1 MQKKNITIV
10 TFITS
15 YEKENV
21 NFLSVVESL
30 KDVFCVEYF
39 IFSDSETI
47 RNGAKVNFTVDSK
60 SKFKRIDA
68 VLSLAKNDFIL
79 CIDNDIV
86 VNNFELKGFLNS
98 IFKNDFSLAWGKISC
113 QSSKG
118 FVPRLIEIDKKLSH
132 NILRPGLW
140 KLGLGI
146 SIPGQIFCINRVFFH
161 DKLSRYDTV
170 FDDLTL
176 GLICKQYSMPV
187 FISKTILGFERPKG
201 TFFELIKQ
209 RIRWAKGFSE
219 TLKYSEKTGF
229 KKFVLIHGFAYH
241 QLWILFYLLIVFLCI
256 LKLYYSIFIILAI
269 LMLFLSNFK
278 WKLFLYS
285 LCYIVVFPLIHIIWN
300 IVVGYEIVS
309 NKIIR

>member
-1 MQKKNITIV
+1 MQKKSITIV

-47 RNGAKVNFTVDSK
+47 RNGAKMNFTVDSK

-86 VNNFELKGFLNS
+86 VNDFELKTFLNS

-113 QSSKG
+113 QHSKG

-132 NILRPGLW
+132 NILRPVLW
-140 KLGLGI
+140 KVGLGI
-146 SIPGQIFCINRVFFH
+146 SIPGQIFCINRAFFH

-176 GLICKQYSMPV
+176 GLICKQYNMPV
-187 FISKTILGFERPKG
+187 FISKTIFGFERPKG

-209 RIRWAKGFSE
+209 RVRWAKGFSE
-219 TLKYSEKTGF
+219 TLKYSKKIGLR
-229 KKFVLIHGFAYH
+229 KFVLIHGFAYH
-241 QLWILFYLLIVFLCI
+241 QLWILFYLLIVILCI
-256 LKLYYSIFIILAI
+256 LKIYYFIFILLAM
-269 LMLFLSNFK
+269 LMLLLSNFK
-278 WKLFLYS
+278 WRLFLYS